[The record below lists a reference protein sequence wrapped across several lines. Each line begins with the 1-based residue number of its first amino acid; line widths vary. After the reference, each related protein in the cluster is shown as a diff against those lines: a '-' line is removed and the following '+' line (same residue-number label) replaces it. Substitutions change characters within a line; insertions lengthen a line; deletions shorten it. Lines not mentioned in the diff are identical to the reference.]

1 MTSNSIS
8 NISSLNISELN
19 NNSIDKSNKRTR
31 TSVLKKRIEK
41 ITNKIVQFVNNNTI
55 FKKPDYTLTVDIV
68 QKDDGVVLVFFNLT
82 EETYVI
88 GKYLN
93 TASGSCTY
101 VSSDLGMKTGTFLF
115 HLLLLLNV
123 ELGVE
128 DFTLDNFTEV
138 QERGAKGIYKLL
150 SVDKRGED
158 ASLFIGASLKKQL
171 SEALGKMRLKLRG
184 NTKDKILKEFGNIM
198 KKLEK
203 IKEQEINTINSDSPW
218 NPDFVSGIK
227 KFLSDM
233 KQQAFY
239 ATVGKKHKKS
249 KSKSKSKKGK
259 AKKNKKSQ
267 KKLRSYLVKTK

>member
-1 MTSNSIS
+1 MDN
-8 NISSLNISELN
+8 
-19 NNSIDKSNKRTR
+19 
-31 TSVLKKRIEK
+31 
-41 ITNKIVQFVNNNTI
+41 
-55 FKKPDYTLTVDIV
+55 
-68 QKDDGVVLVFFNLT
+68 
-82 EETYVI
+82 
-88 GKYLN
+88 
-93 TASGSCTY
+93 
-101 VSSDLGMKTGTFLF
+101 
-115 HLLLLLNV
+115 
-123 ELGVE
+123 VE

-150 SVDKRGED
+150 SFDKRGED
-158 ASLFIGASLKKQL
+158 KSLFIVASLKKQL

-218 NPDFVSGIK
+218 DPDFVSGIK

-249 KSKSKSKKGK
+249 KTRKSQNTRKNQQKLSQKSKK
-259 AKKNKKSQ
+259 
-267 KKLRSYLVKTK
+267 LRKTK